1 MNCPYLCFHTL
12 IQQRPV
18 FHLIVREIAEG
29 SYELIAGERR
39 LIAAKACNYTTIP
52 AKILNLSDRDAR
64 SLAMAENLQRED
76 LNVYE
81 ETLAV
86 LGLIGA
92 LLEIESIDETNSFPS
107 LSLF

>member
-1 MNCPYLCFHTL
+1 M
-12 IQQRPV
+12 
-18 FHLIVREIAEG
+18 
-29 SYELIAGERR
+29 
-39 LIAAKACNYTTIP
+39 IAAIASNHTTIP

-86 LGLIGA
+86 VGLIGA
-92 LLEIESIDETNSFPS
+92 LLGIESVDKTKALISDFYN
-107 LSLF
+107 